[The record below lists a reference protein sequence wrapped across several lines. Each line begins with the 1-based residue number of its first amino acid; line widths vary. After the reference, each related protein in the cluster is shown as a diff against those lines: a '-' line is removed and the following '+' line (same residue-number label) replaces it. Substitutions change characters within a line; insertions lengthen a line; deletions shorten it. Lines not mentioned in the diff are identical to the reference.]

1 MLHQAQFLK
10 TLRLRKSNPPGL
22 KCLINPKSRK
32 VLYKNKGETKDE
44 EKEEQ
49 DIELSYMTKEEDA
62 SLMKPGCQLYVI
74 PCQVMPPGLMK
85 FEDLPIIMVS
95 SEIVGDDVVAPEV

>member
-1 MLHQAQFLK
+1 MLHRAQFLK
-10 TLRLRKSNPPGL
+10 TLRLRKSTPPGL
-22 KCLINPKSRK
+22 KHLINPQLRK
-32 VLYKNKGETKDE
+32 VLHKNKGKTKDE

-62 SLMKPGCQLYVI
+62 SLMKPGCQVYVI

-95 SEIVGDDVVAPEV
+95 SEIVGDDIVAPEM